1 VPCALIGAAALAV
14 HGISRSTFDIDL
26 LVTDRGV
33 LDDSLWISL
42 PASVV
47 REIRIEQLLAR
58 PDRDAVVAFV
68 DRHVTRLP
76 SNARHLGAHCATLD
90 DSLSLVQ
97 MAICFQFLVR

>member
-1 VPCALIGAAALAV
+1 MATERQSLLNLVVDVLDSRRVPCALIGAAALAV
-14 HGISRSTFDIDL
+14 HGISRATFDIDL
-26 LVTDRGV
+26 LVTD
-33 LDDSLWISL
+33 
-42 PASVV
+42 
-47 REIRIEQLLAR
+47 
-58 PDRDAVVAFV
+58 AFV